1 MVVEFDPRKNTSNL
15 RKHGMPLTEG
25 EGVLNDPL
33 AMTLEDSAS
42 RGEQRWV
49 TMGMNVFGTLCV
61 VVYTQRQHS
70 VRLISVRKATSK
82 ERREYA
88 KGI

>member
-1 MVVEFDPRKNTSNL
+1 MTVEFDPKKDAANL
-15 RKHGMPLTEG
+15 SKHGMSLAEG

-33 AMTLEDSAS
+33 AITIEDAS
-42 RGEQRWV
+42 SQGEQRWV

-61 VVYTQRQHS
+61 VVYTQLKNS
-70 VRLISVRKATSK
+70 IRLISVRKATGK
-82 ERREYA
+82 ERREYE

>member
-1 MVVEFDPRKNTSNL
+1 MAVEFDPKKNASNL
-15 RKHGMPLTEG
+15 RKHGVPLTEG

-33 AMTLEDSAS
+33 AITLEDAAS
-42 RGEQRWV
+42 QGEQRWV

-70 VRLISVRKATSK
+70 VRLISVRKTTSK
-82 ERREYA
+82 ERREYE

>member
-1 MVVEFDPRKNTSNL
+1 MAVEFDPKKNTSNL

-33 AMTLEDSAS
+33 AITLEDTSS
-42 RGEQRWV
+42 QGEQRWV
-49 TMGMNVFGTLCV
+49 TMGMNVFGTLCA

-82 ERREYA
+82 ERREYE